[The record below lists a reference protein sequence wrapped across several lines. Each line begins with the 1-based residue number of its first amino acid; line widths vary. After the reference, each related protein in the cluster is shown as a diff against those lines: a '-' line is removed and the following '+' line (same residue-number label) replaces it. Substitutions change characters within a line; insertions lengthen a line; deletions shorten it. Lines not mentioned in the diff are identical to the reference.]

1 MWFTKLIKKNITYYS
16 TLLYEKKNRDEYKMY
31 NPSINFWKQITQLAL
46 GSNKLFSNK
55 NWQGFMLENT

>member
-31 NPSINFWKQITQLAL
+31 NPSINFWK
-46 GSNKLFSNK
+46 
-55 NWQGFMLENT
+55 